1 MHRPRPRLV
10 SLANDHRQAHEVA
23 ALAGWGGCI
32 NDNGQ
37 AVEAVLAADEHIAQT
52 ELALAYLT
60 AHRLLLTDNL
70 GADLWLSPVLR
81 AYLYERQPAPAR
93 PAARRH
99 RRRRQRPRRPHRA
112 GCAGPRCPRRHS
124 DG

>member
-70 GADLWLSPVLR
+70 GADLWLLPVLR

-93 PAARRH
+93 PAARRPPLPPPPATPPTPPS
-99 RRRRQRPRRPHRA
+99 RLRWPSLPATAQ
-112 GCAGPRCPRRHS
+112 
-124 DG
+124 